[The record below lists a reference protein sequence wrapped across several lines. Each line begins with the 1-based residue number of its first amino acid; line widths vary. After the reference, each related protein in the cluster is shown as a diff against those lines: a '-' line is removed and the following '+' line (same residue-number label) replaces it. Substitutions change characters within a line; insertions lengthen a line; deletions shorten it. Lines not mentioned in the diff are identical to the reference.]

1 MSIIIRNI
9 TIISPG
15 SPVHEK
21 TDIGIA
27 QGVFVDPQTLPG
39 GKEIDGQS
47 SWLIPGLIDC
57 RVNLREPGLEHK
69 GTIASET
76 KAAVAGGVTSVVAT
90 PATDPI
96 VDSPA
101 DVRLVLERAG
111 ASGHCR
117 VLPTAMLTQSG
128 EGAQLSEMAALVDAG
143 CVALSQG
150 NRPFRSRKIEFNAL
164 KYAQSLGI
172 RVILDSE
179 SRDFAGGCAHAG
191 RIGTGLGLSLN
202 SPLSE
207 TLGLGADLD
216 LVEATG
222 VTAHFSRITSKNSVE
237 RIRKAKARGLNI
249 TCDVTLAHLVYS
261 ESAIA
266 NLDPN
271 FHLERPLRTED
282 DRLALIS
289 GIADGTIDLIVSDH
303 SPHETGAKLAPF
315 PETEQGMSIAEGIIQ
330 LLMQLDKKSELPF
343 EISLTAMTARAGQFI
358 NRGDL
363 GAIQYGNSADCVLIN
378 PNQTTEFNDSNW
390 LSAGRNSPLIGA
402 TLPGRILGT
411 WISGRHIAGR

>member
-1 MSIIIRNI
+1 MSVIIRNI

-15 SPVHEK
+15 SPVHGK

-76 KAAVAGGVTSVVAT
+76 QAAVAGGVTTVVAT
-90 PATDPI
+90 PATDPV

-101 DVRLVLERAG
+101 DVRLVLERAS

-143 CVALSQG
+143 CVALAQG

-179 SRDFAGGCAHAG
+179 SRDFAGG
-191 RIGTGLGLSLN
+191 
-202 SPLSE
+202 
-207 TLGLGADLD
+207 
-216 LVEATG
+216 
-222 VTAHFSRITSKNSVE
+222 
-237 RIRKAKARGLNI
+237 ARMQ
-249 TCDVTLAHLVYS
+249 DA
-261 ESAIA
+261 
-266 NLDPN
+266 
-271 FHLERPLRTED
+271 LER
-282 DRLALIS
+282 
-289 GIADGTIDLIVSDH
+289 GSDC
-303 SPHETGAKLAPF
+303 L
-315 PETEQGMSIAEGIIQ
+315 
-330 LLMQLDKKSELPF
+330 
-343 EISLTAMTARAGQFI
+343 
-358 NRGDL
+358 
-363 GAIQYGNSADCVLIN
+363 
-378 PNQTTEFNDSNW
+378 
-390 LSAGRNSPLIGA
+390 
-402 TLPGRILGT
+402 
-411 WISGRHIAGR
+411 

>member
-1 MSIIIRNI
+1 MSVIIRNM
-9 TIISPG
+9 TIVSPG
-15 SPVHEK
+15 SPMHGK
-21 TDIGIA
+21 TDIGISR
-27 QGVFVDPQTLPG
+27 GVFVDPQTLSG
-39 GKEIDGQS
+39 GKEIDGHS
-47 SWLIPGLIDC
+47 SWLVPGLIDC

-76 KAAVAGGVTSVVAT
+76 RAAVAGGVTTVVAT
-90 PATDPI
+90 PVTDPV

-101 DVRLVLERAG
+101 DVRLVLERAT
-111 ASGHCR
+111 ASGYCR
-117 VLPTAMLTQSG
+117 VLPTAMLTQGG
-128 EGAQLSEMAALVDAG
+128 EGSQLSEMAALMDAG
-143 CVALSQG
+143 CVALAQG
-150 NRPFRSRKIEFNAL
+150 NRPFRTKKIKFNAL

-172 RVILDSE
+172 RVILDPE
-179 SRDFAGGCAHAG
+179 SRDFAGGCAHTG
-191 RIGTGLGLSLN
+191 RIGMGLGLSLN

-222 VTAHFSRITSKNSVE
+222 VAAHFSRITSKNSVE
-237 RIRKAKARGLNI
+237 RIRRAKAEGLNI
-249 TCDVTLAHLVYS
+249 TCDVTLPHLIHS

-271 FHLERPLRTED
+271 FHLERPLRTEE

-303 SPHETGAKLAPF
+303 APHETGAKLAPF

-330 LLMQLDKKSELPF
+330 LLIQLDTKNELPF
-343 EISLTAMTARAGQFI
+343 EISLTAMTTRAARFI
-358 NRGDL
+358 NQDKL
-363 GAIQYGNSADCVLIN
+363 GVIDYGNNADCVLIN
-378 PNQTTEFNDSNW
+378 PNQTTEFNESNW

-402 TLPGRILGT
+402 LLPSQIFGT
-411 WISGRHIAGR
+411 WISGKHITGR

>member
-1 MSIIIRNI
+1 MSVIIRNM
-9 TIISPG
+9 TIVSPG
-15 SPVHEK
+15 SPMHGK
-21 TDIGIA
+21 TDIGISE
-27 QGVFVDPQTLPG
+27 GIFVDPQTLPR

-47 SWLIPGLIDC
+47 SWLVPGLIDC
-57 RVNLREPGLEHK
+57 RFNLREPGLEHK

-76 KAAVAGGVTSVVAT
+76 LAAVAGGVTTVVAI
-90 PATDPI
+90 PATDPVI
-96 VDSPA
+96 ETPA
-101 DVRLVLERAG
+101 DVGLVLERAS
-111 ASGHCR
+111 ASGYCR
-117 VLPTAMLTQSG
+117 VLPTAMLTQGG
-128 EGAQLSEMAALVDAG
+128 EGSQLSEMAALMDAG
-143 CVALSQG
+143 CVALAQG
-150 NRPFRSRKIEFNAL
+150 NRPFRSRKIEYNAL

-172 RVILDSE
+172 RVILDPE

-191 RIGTGLGLSLN
+191 RIGMGLGLSLN

-207 TLGLGADLD
+207 ILGLGADLD

-222 VTAHFSRITSKNSVE
+222 VAAHFSRITSKNSVE
-237 RIRKAKARGLNI
+237 RIRRAKAEGLNI

-271 FHLERPLRTED
+271 FHLERPLRAED

-330 LLMQLDKKSELPF
+330 LLMQLDKESEVPF
-343 EISLTAMTARAGQFI
+343 EISLAAMTTRAARFI
-358 NRGDL
+358 NQDRL
-363 GAIQYGNSADCVLIN
+363 GAIEYGNNADCVLIN
-378 PNQTTEFNDSNW
+378 PKETTEFNDSNW
-390 LSAGRNSPLIGA
+390 LSAGRNSPLIDA
-402 TLPGRILGT
+402 ILPGQIVGT
-411 WISGRHIAGR
+411 WINGKHVAGR

>member
-1 MSIIIRNI
+1 MSVIIRNVH
-9 TIISPG
+9 IISPD
-15 SPVHEK
+15 SPLHGATE
-21 TDIGIA
+21 IGIDN
-27 QGVFVDPQTLPG
+27 GVFVDPNTLTNPA
-39 GKEIDGQS
+39 EIDGKS
-47 SWLIPGLIDC
+47 AWLVPGLIDF

-76 KAAVAGGVTSVVAT
+76 RAAVAGGVTSVVAT
-90 PATDPI
+90 PTTDPV

-101 DVRLVLERAG
+101 DVRLVLERAK

-117 VLPTAMLTQSG
+117 VLPTAMLTQGG
-128 EGAQLSEMAALVDAG
+128 EGNHLSEMAALIDAG
-143 CVALSQG
+143 CVALAQG
-150 NRPFRSRKIEFNAL
+150 NRPFTSRKIEFNAL

-191 RIGTGLGLSLN
+191 QIGTGLGLSLN

-222 VTAHFSRITSKNSVE
+222 VSAHFSRITTKTSVA
-237 RIRKAKARGLNI
+237 RIREAKAKGLQI
-249 TCDVTLAHLVYS
+249 TCDVTLGHLLYS
-261 ESAIA
+261 EQAIV

-282 DRLALIS
+282 DRLALIA
-289 GIADGTIDLIVSDH
+289 GVIDGTIDLIVSDH

-315 PETEQGMSIAEGIIQ
+315 PETEKGMSLIEGVIQLLLKLDQSGEISFEQSLRAMTSKAAHVINQNELGIIQ
-330 LLMQLDKKSELPF
+330 H
-343 EISLTAMTARAGQFI
+343 
-358 NRGDL
+358 
-363 GAIQYGNSADCVLIN
+363 GNPADCVLFD
-378 PNQTTEFNDSNW
+378 PNGSTTYDQDHW
-390 LSAGRNSPLIGA
+390 LSAGTNSPLFGQ
-402 TLPGRILGT
+402 TLPGSVMGS
-411 WISGRHIAGR
+411 WINGLHIAP

>member
-1 MSIIIRNI
+1 MSFIVRNM

-15 SPVHEK
+15 SPMHGK

-27 QGVFVDPQTLPG
+27 QGMFVDPQVLSG
-39 GKEIDGQS
+39 GEEIDGQS
-47 SWLIPGLIDC
+47 AWLVPGLIDC
-57 RVNLREPGLEHK
+57 RVNLREPGLEYK

-76 KAAVAGGVTSVVAT
+76 KAAVAGGVTTVVAT
-90 PATDPI
+90 PTTDP
-96 VDSPA
+96 VVNSPA
-101 DVRLVLERAG
+101 DIHLVLERAS
-111 ASGHCR
+111 AVGHCR
-117 VLPTAMLTQSG
+117 VLPTAMLTQGG
-128 EGAQLSEMAALVDAG
+128 EGCQLSEMAALVDSG
-143 CVALSQG
+143 CVALAQG
-150 NRPFRSRKIEFNAL
+150 NRPFQSRKIEFNAL

-191 RIGTGLGLSLN
+191 RIGIGLGLSLN

-207 TLGLGADLD
+207 ILGLGADLD

-222 VTAHFSRITSKNSVE
+222 VTAHFSRITTKNSVE
-237 RIRKAKARGLNI
+237 RIRKAKVEGLNI
-249 TCDVTLAHLVYS
+249 TCDVTLAHLIYS

-315 PETEQGMSIAEGIIQ
+315 PETEQGMSIAEGVIQ
-330 LLMQLDKKSELPF
+330 LLIQLDHQG
-343 EISLTAMTARAGQFI
+343 EISFEDSMAAMTTRAACFLNQGS
-358 NRGDL
+358 L
-363 GAIQYGNSADCVLIN
+363 GAIKYGNSADCVLIN
-378 PNQTTEFNDSNW
+378 PNQTTEFDHSNW
-390 LSAGRNSPLIGA
+390 LSAGRNSPLIGT

-411 WISGRHIAGR
+411 WISGQRIARR